1 MGPILSIVI
10 GVILNVTTVLAME
23 EVRLLWKG
31 APPAFPYEAWVLYA
45 VIAVTIVGAQF
56 CIIQAGLAND
66 FPMFVAIGIFIAFV
80 LTIATLNGCRASERW
95 PTVAEGVLLVA
106 LITVAF
112 LLQYVSSAAEKA
124 HQEKVRQAATQPE
137 A

>member
-66 FPMFVAIGIFIAFV
+66 FPMYVAIGIFIAFV
-80 LTIATLNGCRASERW
+80 LTAATLNGCRASERW
-95 PTVAEGVLLVA
+95 PTLAEGLLLVA
-106 LITVAF
+106 LVSVAF
-112 LLQYVSSAAEKA
+112 LLQYVSSAAERT
-124 HQEKVRQAATQPE
+124 HRQRMQEVASDAS
-137 A
+137 